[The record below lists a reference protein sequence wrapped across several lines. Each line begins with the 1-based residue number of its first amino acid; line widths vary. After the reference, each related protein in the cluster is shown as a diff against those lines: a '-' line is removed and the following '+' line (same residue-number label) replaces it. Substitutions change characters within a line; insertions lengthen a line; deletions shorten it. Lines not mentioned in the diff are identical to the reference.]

1 MGTLRTLAL
10 LLSPRF
16 FAGRLTNLYFLWRVR
31 RTAACRKVLQSYFDA
46 GYYLSRYPDVASTK
60 VNPLWHY
67 VLQGSSEGRSPSS
80 RFNARDYLR
89 QYPDV
94 ARARINP
101 LLHYARYGR
110 GENRKTRRSP
120 GFALGASNDVRQDK
134 RAILQNTQWPA
145 GSPLVSVV
153 LACSHCWAQT
163 ERAIRSVLSQTFSSL
178 ELIVMGDGGTD
189 TEAERKCRE
198 LEELSGRRILF
209 LPPNEG
215 RPSRNQVISTVRGR
229 YVSCVDADDRLR
241 PVYLEVAAFL
251 AEGYGYHLVYPS
263 APNLTGSVGKGLLA
277 EACFPEIREVNPIFG
292 GALFRKDAWTG
303 IGGYHEGGPRQAS
316 SLEDWDFCVRLLE
329 HGDLAKGIEA
339 RSLLYE
345 VRNGS
350 LTGSREPRT
359 DHQVSPAHAALLGE
373 AMEGEPVAPRV
384 MNPWINLQ
392 GKADDKPGFV
402 LALPFITLG
411 GSETLLQSI
420 SRTLV
425 DRGWRVIVITTLDAP
440 ATVKD
445 YAASFE
451 AITPHVYPLPLLF
464 EQNEERWEAFLRYLL
479 VHYNAS
485 TIMIAGCEFVYRVL
499 PAIRREFPDLRI
511 VDQLFNDEVHLPNN
525 RTYAQH
531 IDVTVVPSQGFAETL
546 LNRYRESPE
555 RVAVIPHGVST
566 KGPELEDR
574 AAAFGASGLPASAQN
589 KFLVSFFGRL
599 SQEKAPD
606 AFVEIAQQLREQ
618 NEIYFCMTGDGPLRP
633 AVLDLIKR
641 YGLQDKIYA
650 PGFVEDA
657 RILMELS
664 DVVVVPSR
672 IDGMPLVVLEAQA
685 LGKPVVASAVGSI
698 PEMIADSESGFLCA
712 PGDVQAFSMRVL
724 ELLRSPQKRKEIG
737 AVAQEAVRRRH
748 DLETMMAA
756 YMRVFRG
763 IQQVGA

>member
-1 MGTLRTLAL
+1 VGTLRTLAL

-16 FAGRLTNLYFLWRVR
+16 FRGRLTNLFFLLRVR
-31 RTAACRKVLQSYFDA
+31 RTAGGRKVLQSYFDT

-67 VLQGSSEGRSPSS
+67 LLQGSREGRSPSS
-80 RFNARDYLR
+80 RFNAPDYLR

-94 ARARINP
+94 ARAGINP

-110 GENRKTRRSP
+110 GENRRTRRSP
-120 GFALGASNDVRQDK
+120 ELALGASNDIHQDK

-145 GSPLVSVV
+145 GSPLISLV
-153 LACSHCWAQT
+153 LTCSHSWAQT

-178 ELIVMGDGGTD
+178 ELIVTGDGSTH

-198 LEELSGRRILF
+198 LEEQGGRRILF
-209 LPPNEG
+209 LRANEG
-215 RPSRNQVISTVRGR
+215 GASRNQVISRVRGR
-229 YVSCVDADDRLR
+229 YVSCVDAGDWLR
-241 PVYLEVAAFL
+241 PVYLEVAVFL
-251 AEGYGYHLVYPS
+251 SEGYGYQLIYPS
-263 APNLTGSVGKGLLA
+263 APNRTASVWKGLLA
-277 EACFPEIREVNPIFG
+277 DACFPEIREVNPIFG
-292 GALFRKDAWTG
+292 GALFSKDAWERV
-303 IGGYHEGGPRQAS
+303 GGYHEGGARQART
-316 SLEDWDFCVRLLE
+316 LEDWDFCARLLE

-339 RSLLYE
+339 RSVLYE
-345 VRNGS
+345 ARNGS
-350 LTGSREPRT
+350 LTGSREARA
-359 DHQVSPAHAALLGE
+359 DQQVSPAHAALLGD
-373 AMEGEPVAPRV
+373 AMEAELVAPQV

-392 GKADDKPGFV
+392 GKADDKPGFL

-411 GSETLLQSI
+411 GAETLLQSI

-425 DRGWRVIVITTLDAP
+425 DRGWRVIVITTLAAP

-451 AITPHVYPLPLLF
+451 AITPHVYPLPSLF
-464 EQNEERWEAFLRYLL
+464 EHNEERWEAFLRYLL

-499 PAIRREFPDLRI
+499 PAIRREFHDLRI

-525 RTYAQH
+525 RNYAQQ
-531 IDVTVVPSQGFAETL
+531 IDVTVVPSQRFAETL
-546 LNRYRESPE
+546 LHRYGESPE
-555 RVAVIPHGVST
+555 RVAVIPHGVCT
-566 KGPELEDR
+566 KGPRLEDR
-574 AAAFGASGLPASAQN
+574 AAALGSSGLPASAQG

-606 AFVEIAQQLREQ
+606 VFVEIARLLRDH
-618 NEIYFCMTGDGPLRP
+618 NEIHFCMTGDGPLRA
-633 AVLDLIKR
+633 AVVGLIHC
-641 YGLQDKIYA
+641 YALEDKIYA

-657 RILMELS
+657 RKLMELS

-698 PEMIADSESGFLCA
+698 PDMIADNESGFLCR
-712 PGDVQAFSMRVL
+712 PGDVQAFAQRVL
-724 ELLRSPQKRKEIG
+724 ELLSSPQKRKEIG
-737 AVAQEAVRRRH
+737 ALAQQTVRQRH

-756 YMRVFRG
+756 YMTVFKG
-763 IQQVGA
+763 IRKVGA